1 MLRAIIELFYI
12 KGEYYMKYKNELQI
26 KKALGVE
33 NWRNLSKDKVIRFAA
48 LMPDMDKEVML
59 EIIKSFPEF
68 TKYGNDLM
76 ESLKETILKSMDKN
90 SEDYQMSLAII
101 KETQSICKEQ
111 LNRTD
116 LSDEERILIWN
127 NLMEVT
133 KMIPAMDKDNK
144 KFYEFLNNKYFK
156 ATAAALGTALVFIGG
171 KVIMDQ
177 ISEQDMEDANE

>member
-1 MLRAIIELFYI
+1 
-12 KGEYYMKYKNELQI
+12 MKYKNELQI
-26 KKALGVE
+26 KKALGIE

-76 ESLKETILKSMDKN
+76 EALKETIQKSIDKN
-90 SEDYQMSLAII
+90 SEDYQMGLAII
-101 KETQSICKEQ
+101 QETQAICKEQ

-116 LSDEERILIWN
+116 LSDNERVLIWN

-133 KMIPAMDKDNK
+133 KIIPVMTKENT

-156 ATAAALGTALVFIGG
+156 ATTAALGIALVFIGG

-177 ISEQDMEDANE
+177 ISEQNLEDTTK